1 MKKYLSILLA
11 LCLLCVF
18 AGCAEKEA
26 PADEKNSKAAS
37 QTKAKPAIPDFIDL
51 TKLSSTLLYAEVYNI
66 MNSPGDYIGKTIK
79 ISGAYSA
86 QYYEP
91 TDKVYHA
98 VLIADAA
105 ACCSSGI
112 EFAWSG
118 EHSYPDDY
126 PEVGS
131 KIEVTGVFGSY
142 EELGQT
148 YYFLTTDG
156 ITAL

>member
-11 LCLLCVF
+11 LCLLCVCA
-18 AGCAEKEA
+18 AGCCNK
-26 PADEKNSKAAS
+26 DAS
-37 QTKAKPAIPDFIDL
+37 QDENGNAIAQTRGKSVIPDFIDL
-51 TKLSSTLLYAEVYNI
+51 TKLTSTLVYAEVYNI
-66 MNSPGDYIGKTIK
+66 MTSPGDYIGKTIK
-79 ISGAYSA
+79 MSGAYSA

-105 ACCSSGI
+105 ACCSQGL
-112 EFAWSG
+112 EFEWNG
-118 EHSYPDDY
+118 EHAYPDDY

-131 KIEVTGVFGSY
+131 EIEVTGVFGSY

-148 YYFLTTDG
+148 YYYLTTDG